1 MRRNFRETMI
11 EVGAYSGYRANE
23 RPVYLVL
30 EGRRVEVRDILDRWY
45 GQDHDFYKIL
55 GDDGRVYLLKWHRFQ
70 DVWFLEKV
78 LEGS

>member
-1 MRRNFRETMI
+1 MEEDFQETVI

-23 RPVYLVL
+23 RPLYLVL
-30 EGRRVEVRDILDRWY
+30 AGRMVKVRDILDRWY
-45 GQDHDFYKIL
+45 GQDHDYYKIL

-70 DVWFLEKV
+70 DVWSLEKA